1 MARKRAYKKRIDY
14 RKGGRVER
22 KGFDQGGDSSSST
35 RWGSTTYGN
44 SSSAGFDYSGINTSD
59 LMGGAPIIDLSQPY
73 SGMLQPDEGAPAD
86 EGAPVTD
93 LSQPY
98 SGMIG
103 DPNYKA
109 SEAGNIFAGRSGR
122 SMGIGGESEEFAPIT
137 PPAPPSY
144 TQADIDQAV
153 LDLNSGKITSGELAA
168 QYGVSEDYVNQN
180 LKAINAQVAADDAR
194 IVPDIGFPGGT
205 TTPPGETP
213 TPPGETPTPP
223 SSEDIAAIS
232 PDASY
237 TQFEVGQVV
246 DALNAGTITSEEVAD
261 QFGVT
266 TAQIN
271 AELER
276 QNQAKAGE
284 KVTGKDP
291 FADGVPN
298 IAQKLAAVATGRG
311 ITFKDKAGDED
322 YVPGSFLKQ
331 YKPFDIGTLRQQTT
345 SKIDLT
351 GTITP
356 ENAIEQLDSFS
367 GIDKADIDTVT
378 ANAITAA
385 SAVVK
390 TAIQS
395 GDIDPANY
403 EAALAGELSKTIPAF
418 AGAPA
423 KAIVDEIRALTDP
436 AQAAQISMQ
445 QAQSAKASGVDYVI
459 SPDSFV
465 PEVIGTQATISE
477 TPQAEAASR
486 AAITGAAATGQEAQI
501 IDQIGYSARQRSA
514 ITGEA
519 AKGAAANVIAV
530 TAELPQELAENIVE
544 DPATVAA
551 IVDTQ
556 PIEVQA
562 AIAALPEEALVS
574 AQLENLLGGMESG
587 NIPTWA
593 KPAVSAVEQNLAARG
608 MSISTVGR
616 DALFNAIIQ
625 TAVPIAQSNATAL
638 QNNAAQNLTNQQQAN
653 LESARLNS
661 TRKLA
666 NLSNQQTASAQTAQF
681 AQNLKVLQS
690 QQAQETSLISAQ
702 QQQQVRLQN
711 LQNRQRATELTAQN
725 QQQLNAQELGN
736 SQQIEL
742 ANLEILNQ
750 TEQQNMTA
758 ENQQRLTEM
767 QVAAQFLAKNADLKQ
782 QMELA
787 NLSSDQQMRLANLTA
802 QNQSDSENLS
812 AAQQTELA
820 NLNATMTSNINN
832 ARLAQEMN
840 VAQLSVDQ
848 QKAMT
853 NAATQARID
862 LTKFSTAQ
870 QVELANSQFMQSTTI
885 ANMNASQQAAMQN
898 ATAMAS
904 IDLATADQ
912 RTKLAIENARNF
924 LQIDVA
930 NLNNQQQA
938 VVLDQQMRQQS
949 LLSNQAA
956 ENAARQFDA
965 TSENQIN
972 MFLTGQKDTI
982 AQFNAAQTNAMSQFN
997 TSEKNR
1003 IAAIEAQNE
1012 LEASKA
1018 NAQIDLQVEQF
1029 NENIQNQ
1036 RDVWNASNTQAVE
1049 QANTNWR
1056 RQSNTADTAAI
1067 NAANAQNVQNAYGI
1081 TTQELDF
1088 TWQTLRDEAT
1098 FLRKEQ
1104 LDLANQ
1110 KTNLYITAMQ
1120 NEANTAINT
1129 TGVSEGVS
1137 TLINNMFE

>member
-1 MARKRAYKKRIDY
+1 MARKRAYKKRMDY
-14 RKGGRVER
+14 RKGGRVTYQRGGMYDTEGMFAEQEAAAAER
-22 KGFDQGGDSSSST
+22 AAAKAAPPAPAPTTPTFTQAQIDEAVAGLNAGTMTPAQVAQQYGVTEDFVTSNLASINAQRAASGQVQPDPVTPASVPNIYTPPADLVVGP
-35 RWGSTTYGN
+35 GSVPTFTP
-44 SSSAGFDYSGINTSD
+44 AM
-59 LMGGAPIIDLSQPY
+59 MGGAGIGINPELNTGGDTL
-73 SGMLQPDEGAPAD
+73 PDD
-86 EGAPVTD
+86 NVDT
-93 LSQPY
+93 
-98 SGMIG
+98 
-103 DPNYKA
+103 
-109 SEAGNIFAGRSGR
+109 
-122 SMGIGGESEEFAPIT
+122 GIGGGT
-137 PPAPPSY
+137 PPVVIPPP
-144 TQADIDQAV
+144 QDP
-153 LDLNSGKITSGELAA
+153 
-168 QYGVSEDYVNQN
+168 
-180 LKAINAQVAADDAR
+180 
-194 IVPDIGFPGGT
+194 IV
-205 TTPPGETP
+205 TPPGGTP
-213 TPPGETPTPP
+213 TPPGGTPTPPGGTPTPPPAPP
-223 SSEDIAAIS
+223 SSEDIAAI
-232 PDASY
+232 PADADY
-237 TQFEVGQVV
+237 TQFEINQVI
-246 DALNAGTITSEEVAD
+246 DALNAGTMTPEEVAA

-266 TAQIN
+266 PAQVR
-271 AELER
+271 AELAR
-276 QNQAKAGE
+276 QNQFRAGE
-284 KVTGKDP
+284 AVTGEDP
-291 FADGVPN
+291 FADGLPN
-298 IAQKLAAVATGRG
+298 VAQQQAAVATGQG
-311 ITFKDKAGDED
+311 VTFKDKAGKED

-331 YKPFDIGTLRQQTT
+331 YKPFDIGTLQKQTAAQ
-345 SKIDLT
+345 IDLT

-356 ENAIEQLDSFS
+356 ETAIEQLDSFS
-367 GIDKADIDTVT
+367 GIDKSDIDTVT
-378 ANAITAA
+378 ANAITTA
-385 SAVVK
+385 SAAVK
-390 TAIQS
+390 SAIQS
-395 GDIDPANY
+395 GDIAPSNY
-403 EAALAGELSKTIPAF
+403 EAALAGELSRTIPAF

-423 KAIVDEIRALTDP
+423 KAVVDEIRALTAP

-445 QAQSAKASGVDYVI
+445 QAQAARASGVDYVI
-459 SPDSFV
+459 SPNSFV
-465 PEVIGTQATISE
+465 PEVVGTQATLSE

-501 IDQIGYSARQRSA
+501 IDQIGYAARQRSA
-514 ITGEA
+514 VTGEA

-530 TAELPQELAENIVE
+530 TAELPQDLAANIVE

-551 IVDTQ
+551 VVDTQ

-593 KPAVSAVEQNLAARG
+593 RPAVSAVEQNLAARG

-666 NLSNQQTASAQTAQF
+666 NLSNQQTAAAQTAQF

-690 QQAQETSLISAQ
+690 QQAQETALISAQ

-736 SQQIEL
+736 AQQIEL

-758 ENQQRLTEM
+758 ENQQRLAEM
-767 QVAAQFLAKNADLKQ
+767 QIGAQFLAKNADLKQ

-787 NLSSDQQMRLANLTA
+787 NLSSEQQMRLANLTA
-802 QNQSDSENLS
+802 QNQADAQSLT

-832 ARLAQEMN
+832 ARLAQQMN

-848 QKAMT
+848 QRAMT

-862 LTKFSTAQ
+862 LTKFTTAQ

-885 ANMNASQQAAMQN
+885 TNMNARQQAAMQN

-904 IDLATADQ
+904 MDLATADQ

-930 NLNNQQQA
+930 NLNNEQQA

-956 ENAARQFDA
+956 DNAARQFSA

-972 MFLTGQKDTI
+972 MFLTTQKDAI
-982 AQFNAAQTNAMSQFN
+982 AQFNAAQNNAMAQFN
-997 TSEKNR
+997 ASEENR
-1003 IAAIEAQNE
+1003 IAAIEAGNE
-1012 LEASKA
+1012 LEASKI
-1018 NAQIDLQVEQF
+1018 NAQIQFQIEQF
-1029 NENIQNQ
+1029 NEKIGND
-1036 RDVWNASNTQAVE
+1036 RDIWNAANSQAVE

-1056 RQSNTADTAAI
+1056 RQSNTANTAAI

-1088 TWQTLRDEAT
+1088 VWQSLRDEAT

-1120 NEANTAINT
+1120 NETNTAINT
-1129 TGVSEGVS
+1129 TGVSAGVS
-1137 TLINNMFE
+1137 NLINTMFE